1 MIYQDVFMVCVK
13 KMEKDKVSLQG
24 VKSEAAILCALNTG
38 GFTPHCFGVC
48 LSLHAVAMSY
58 VSVSSRPVTMFSLL
72 YTRILLSLLQA
83 SIAPTFL

>member
-1 MIYQDVFMVCVK
+1 MVCVK

-48 LSLHAVAMSY
+48 LSLHAVVMSY
-58 VSVSSRPVTMFSLL
+58 VSVSSRPVTIFSLL
-72 YTRILLSLLQA
+72 GFCSPSYKRALHQHSYKLM
-83 SIAPTFL
+83 